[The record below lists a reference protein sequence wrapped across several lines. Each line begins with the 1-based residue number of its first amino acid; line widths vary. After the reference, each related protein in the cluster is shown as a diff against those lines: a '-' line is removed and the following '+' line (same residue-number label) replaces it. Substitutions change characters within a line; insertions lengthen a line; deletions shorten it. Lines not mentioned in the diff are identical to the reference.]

1 MNISWPMNIPRTY
14 KRATGG
20 YTLLEVLIGMVIFA
34 LGMMALMQLQGNLT
48 KSSAD
53 SNARSVA
60 VNIAEETIENART
73 FAQVTGGV
81 GLNAFNNIVSG
92 SATTSRGGINY
103 TVARV
108 VTNYY
113 YQPPGT
119 VNGSGTF
126 TTTKPGNQVNPDMK
140 MLQLTVS
147 WGSGQTFQV
156 DRTQAANL
164 GSGSIVLTDMISS
177 ITSPSGGK
185 VLTNSTAQQLYGP
198 PVDYHPGQNPDI
210 VSIQL
215 GQNRFKESTKPE
227 PKVYNA
233 NERVETQF
241 DVVTY
246 SQDNA
251 GATFLRREEFLAV
264 ACECTLHVPS
274 GSTQG
279 GLRPTLWNGN
289 SYTEGEFVSKA
300 YGTSNRDNNTNYQSE
315 YCGVCCS
322 DHHDGGTGT
331 KDDANDTPRS
341 KYNPFR
347 ASSEYRTSADGATG
361 LIGDHKHYRLGGITL
376 ANDGDTYY
384 EACRLVRK
392 DGFFRVA
399 QDLRQE
405 ALNSFPASYLDDKSE
420 VGVYSSYVTG
430 AMALFKAAGVNN
442 YEQSPP
448 TFRTPLAMSPE
459 VVFPGSKTSNR
470 TALSVFVAASS
481 PQQLR
486 SRAIYVDYLT
496 DELRTII
503 SCLDGG
509 GSGQTCGVGASNS
522 ALEILPFFDV
532 QLTWLGRWNES
543 PINAPV
549 TVSNDA
555 AIATGNTHDRG
566 KARLTSGSGNSDITF
581 KVNRGNLGL
590 TGSDPIDGTY
600 TANTRQYPMYALA
613 VVAAPP
619 PVVTGYN
626 VTGTIT
632 SNVASV
638 KASDVV
644 IAASNGAACNRTLT
658 GFECVVPVSGGSPRL
673 TVSNYFKKNTTLV
686 ACSTTLA
693 TNGVPHTGTTVADN
707 YTRFDLPQTG
717 DVTGRNIYIKSGTS
731 CP

>member
-1 MNISWPMNIPRTY
+1 MNIFHTY
-14 KRATGG
+14 KRSTGG

-34 LGMMALMQLQGNLT
+34 LGMMALAQLQGNLS

-60 VNIAEETIENART
+60 INIAEETIEKART

-81 GLNAFNNIVSG
+81 GVNAFNNIVTGTS
-92 SATTSRGGINY
+92 TTSRGGINY
-103 TVARV
+103 SVANV

-113 YQPPGT
+113 YQPPGA
-119 VNGSGTF
+119 VNGTGTF
-126 TTTKPGNQVNPDMK
+126 TTTKPANQINPDMK

-147 WGSGQTFQV
+147 WGTGQTFQI
-156 DRTQAANL
+156 DKSQTSGNL
-164 GSGSIVLTDMISS
+164 GSGSIAMTDLISS

-185 VLTNSTAQQLYGP
+185 VLLNNAANELYGP
-198 PVDYHPGQNPDI
+198 PVNYSPGQNPDI
-210 VSIQL
+210 VSIAL

-246 SQDNA
+246 SQNDN
-251 GATFLRREEFLAV
+251 GATFLRREEFEAV
-264 ACECTLHVPS
+264 ACECTLHTS
-274 GSTQG
+274 ANATEG

-289 SYTEGEFVSKA
+289 NYTEGQFVAKP
-300 YGTSNRDNNTNYQSE
+300 YGTSNKDNNTNYQSE
-315 YCGVCCS
+315 YCSVCCK
-322 DHHDGGTGT
+322 DHHDGGTGS
-331 KDDANDTPRS
+331 KDDVNDTPRS

-347 ASSEYRTSADGATG
+347 AASEYRTAADGVTG
-361 LIGDHKHYRLGGITL
+361 LIGDHKHYKLGGTTL

-405 ALNSFPASYLDDKSE
+405 GLNSFPASYLDDKSE
-420 VGVYSSYVTG
+420 VDVYSSYVTG
-430 AMALFKAAGVNN
+430 AMALFKAAAVNN

-448 TFRTPLAMSPE
+448 TLVTPLAMTPE
-459 VVFPGSKTSNR
+459 VAFPGSKTTNR
-470 TALSVFVAASS
+470 TSLSTFVPSSS

-486 SRAIYVDYLT
+486 ARGIYVDYIT
-496 DELRTII
+496 DELRTILG
-503 SCLDGG
+503 CLDGG
-509 GSGQTCGVGASNS
+509 GTGQACGVGGSNS
-522 ALEILPFFDV
+522 ALEILPFYDV

-543 PINAPV
+543 PINAPI

-566 KARLTSGSGNSDITF
+566 KAKLTTGSGNSDITF
-581 KVNRGNLGL
+581 KDNRGNLGL
-590 TGSDPIDGTY
+590 TGSDPIDPNYNANLRTY
-600 TANTRQYPMYALA
+600 PLYALA

-619 PVVTGYN
+619 PVVTGY
-626 VTGTIT
+626 TLSGSIT
-632 SNVASV
+632 STVGGV

-644 IAASNGAACNRTLT
+644 IAASGGASCNRTLT
-658 GFECVVPVSGGSPRL
+658 GFNCVVPVSGGPPRL
-673 TVSNYFKKNTTLV
+673 TVSNYFKKNNNLL
-686 ACSTTLA
+686 ACSTSLT
-693 TNGVPHTGTTVADN
+693 TYGSPHTGTVDTDN
-707 YTRFDLPQTG
+707 WTIFTLPQTG
-717 DVTGRNIYIKSGTS
+717 DTTSLNIYIKSGTS